1 MKNFE
6 LLTLSVVAATL
17 VTMTGCSSDDDD
29 SSSASGPS
37 APSEISTPVELN
49 ASAARN
55 AMALI
60 FRNQSIRPAPKRVHI
75 PDNDRNT
82 TQGNTEVRDCDISGT
97 ETTTYTETTIENG
110 DASWSDIETES
121 TVYDNCIDNDV
132 APYDTRTRNGT
143 YTWTEEESYDPNTRI
158 NKTRDYEFADH
169 TDFHENNNSKISKR
183 TTYTALS
190 MEEIMTAKGSS
201 DFGEHISHQNGEMKY
216 VETNADGNITN
227 GNREVYGNVRYVE
240 ETVDSRSK
248 KITING
254 FVTNYETNSSGI
266 EKLSRGTYVNN
277 YVIHWYR
284 PDNSWKEEAVTVNGT
299 IGDLCLGGSIS
310 ISTNPVVH
318 SNQYEYFDKDGNNP
332 STSSRS
338 STVLPY
344 SGQQQVTGTNSATIT
359 YDYNT
364 TKRTSAT
371 VKIGNETMVY
381 GTWDEFLADS
391 SCGNHP

>member
-55 AMALI
+55 AMALV
-60 FRNQSIRPAPKRVHI
+60 FRNQSIRPAPRRAHV
-75 PDNDRNT
+75 PNNDRNT
-82 TQGNTEVRDCDISGT
+82 TQGNTEVRDCDIAGT
-97 ETTTYTETTIENG
+97 ETQSYTETTIDQGSAGE
-110 DASWSDIETES
+110 SYRYSET

-132 APYDTRTRNGT
+132 PPYDTRTRNGT
-143 YTWTEEESYDPNTRI
+143 KSYSEDDSYSAEDDLELSHWIENA
-158 NKTRDYEFADH
+158 DY
-169 TDFHENNNSKISKR
+169 TDFRENNNSKISDKR
-183 TTYTALS
+183 TYTDYSSEENYSDDNTLEKETLTHNGTYT
-190 MEEIMTAKGSS
+190 
-201 DFGEHISHQNGEMKY
+201 Y
-216 VETNADGNITN
+216 VLTDADGKVIG
-227 GNREVYGNVRYVE
+227 GNRTIYGTYSFTSERV
-240 ETVDSRSK
+240 SSK
-248 KITING
+248 MRKKSYNG
-254 FVTNYETNSSGI
+254 FYSRYDTNSSGA
-266 EKLSRGTYVNN
+266 EKLTQGTYYSN
-277 YVIHWYR
+277 YVMHWYK
-284 PDNSWKEEAVTVNGT
+284 PDTNKYKEEAVTVSGT
-299 IGDLCLGGSIS
+299 VGDLCLGGSIS
-310 ISTNPVVH
+310 ISTSPVVH

-344 SGQQQVTGTNSATIT
+344 SGQQQVSGANSATIT
-359 YDYNT
+359 YEYNT

-381 GTWDEFLADS
+381 GTWSEFLADN
-391 SCGNHP
+391 SCGGIM